1 MEEKYDPKIRG
12 LPVSWK
18 NLQRKLPRTLS
29 TFQILLLAGFLSL
42 LVMRSSIGIASLNF
56 GSQYMTAADDEYAK
70 GEQSRLKV
78 ADVEPRR
85 TLVQTEDFNEIDKFE
100 KTVQKNDEVEQEDE
114 MDRQIAEHHLDETKK
129 PNPSK
134 TTKETTKGT
143 TIFKDEQ
150 PRKAVENKKP
160 VVQPK
165 EVVEDFDQVEAELGE
180 EETAED
186 LEKFQKGVKEE
197 QVTQVAESE
206 EEQKTVDPKPKTEN
220 QAAAEQKTTEMEN
233 PTQQKEEITEP
244 QRTISEGQNSA
255 EEKKSEEYESVDA
268 KEGDKNGKD
277 STETTV
283 EEPKKLTPEEL
294 KAFTAEAIAN
304 MSKLTRR
311 DHPDAFTLGPKITDW
326 DQQRAAWLEKN
337 PDMKNT
343 DPHKPKVLLLTGSQ
357 PWPCHSSVGDHYLL
371 KMIKN
376 KVDYARI
383 HKIEIFYNFAH
394 LDKQMSHFWAK
405 LPIIRKMMLMQPEI
419 EWIFW
424 MDSDAFFTDMVF
436 EIPFERYQ
444 DYNFVMWGIR
454 DILYGERSWVA
465 CNTGVMF
472 LRNNQWTLDLLEVW
486 SHMGPEGKIRN
497 ETGKIMT
504 RYLTQRAEM
513 TADDQSALVFLMLTM
528 PELRPKIALE
538 DEYLL
543 SGYWVDLV
551 GKYEEFSEKSR
562 PGAGGRNWPF
572 TTHFT
577 GCQPCSG
584 VSNELYEGNACLDGM
599 EKAFNFADN
608 QVLRPFGFEHENL
621 CGAKVLRIRNESTK
635 PIWQVPVDNPW
646 AVQSFYS

>member
-1 MEEKYDPKIRG
+1 MGEKYDPKSKG

-70 GEQSRLKV
+70 EEQSRLKV
-78 ADVEPRR
+78 ADVEPKRN
-85 TLVQTEDFNEIDKFE
+85 LVQTEDFNEIDKFE
-100 KTVQKNDEVEQEDE
+100 KTVHKNDEVEQEDE
-114 MDRQIAEHHLDETKK
+114 MDRQIAEHYLDETKK

-143 TIFKDEQ
+143 KIFKDEQ

-165 EVVEDFDQVEAELGE
+165 EAVEDFDQVEAELGE

-197 QVTQVAESE
+197 QVTQVAESK

-220 QAAAEQKTTEMEN
+220 QAVAEQKTTEMEN

-277 STETTV
+277 STETKV

-357 PWPCHSSVGDHYLL
+357 PWPCQSSVGDHYLL

-383 HKIEIFYNFAH
+383 HKIEIFYSFAH

-405 LPIIRKMMLMQPEI
+405 LPLIRKMMLMRPEI

-424 MDSDAFFTDMVF
+424 MDSDALFTDMVF

-444 DYNFVMWGIR
+444 DYNFVMWGMR
-454 DILYGERSWVA
+454 DLLYGWRSWVS

-497 ETGKIMT
+497 EAGKIMT
-504 RYLTQRAEM
+504 RYLTRRPEM
-513 TADDQSALVFLMLTM
+513 MADDQSALVFLMLTM

-543 SGYWVDLV
+543 SGYWVNLV

-584 VSNELYEGNACLDGM
+584 ASNELYEGNTCLDGM

-621 CGAKVLRIRNESTK
+621 YAAKVLRIRNESTK